1 MYLFLYMLI
10 IYYLFKLIYKD
21 VNLDSGSVQLQE
33 LLCKG
38 RVSSEVKIRY
48 ESIQWCKSLFHWSP
62 FVLETMILLSNDT
75 SQVIS
80 KFISIEFIKLRE
92 ELTKSAQITC
102 VDIDNTLENH
112 SLVDILSYNQDS
124 TTSINS
130 DVHISKKI
138 KSNEATNRILD
149 SLIEF
154 ITKSP
159 HIFNI
164 SQSNVTLD
172 SSINTNK
179 LIYSNS
185 GDIRKIG
192 IIEVLTTI
200 NSSLMSI
207 INLLVED
214 YLNKNVYIIQQQL
227 SKINVLSDKIILNL
241 LIGLTSMLSY
251 HELVNDK
258 EMMKKSIPL
267 IKNCLL
273 LNKSDSVR

>member
-1 MYLFLYMLI
+1 MT
-10 IYYLFKLIYKD
+10 
-21 VNLDSGSVQLQE
+21 LDAGSVQLQE
-33 LLCKG
+33 LLNKG
-38 RVSSEVKIRY
+38 RLSSEVKIRY

-92 ELTKSAQITC
+92 ELTNSAQLTC
-102 VDIDNTLENH
+102 VDTVNTLENH
-112 SLVDILSYNQDS
+112 SLVDILSSNQDS
-124 TTSINS
+124 VTSINNNNI
-130 DVHISKKI
+130 HISKI
-138 KSNEATNRILD
+138 KSNGTTNCILD

-154 ITKSP
+154 ITISP

-164 SQSNVTLD
+164 SQRNDTLD
-172 SSINTNK
+172 SPINTIK
-179 LIYSNS
+179 SIDSS
-185 GDIRKIG
+185 SVGIRKIA

-207 INLLVED
+207 INLHVDD
-214 YLNKNVYIIQQQL
+214 YQNKNVFIIQQQL
-227 SKINVLSDKIILNL
+227 SEINVLSDKIILSL

-251 HELVNDK
+251 HELFNDK
-258 EMMKKSIPL
+258 VMMKKSVPL

-273 LNKSDSVR
+273 LNKSDNTR